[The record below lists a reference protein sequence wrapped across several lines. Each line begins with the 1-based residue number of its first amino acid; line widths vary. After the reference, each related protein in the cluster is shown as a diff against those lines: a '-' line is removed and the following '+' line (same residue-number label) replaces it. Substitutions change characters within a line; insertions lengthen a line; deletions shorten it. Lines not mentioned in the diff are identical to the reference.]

1 MRHEKN
7 IILFDGVC
15 NLCNRSID
23 FLLKRDKQ
31 NLFYYV
37 SLQSDE
43 GKKLIDRYR
52 IPKETDS
59 VILIKNGKVFTESN
73 AVVEIGRM
81 LPFPWNGA
89 VVLKAIPQACRD
101 GVYQWISRNRY
112 RWFGKRTSCRIIQN

>member
-1 MRHEKN
+1 MKLEKN

-23 FLLKRDKQ
+23 FVLKRDKQ

-43 GKKLIDRYR
+43 GKKLIDRYK

-59 VILIKNGKVFTESN
+59 VILIKNGEVFTESN
-73 AVVEIGRM
+73 AAIEIGR
-81 LPFPWNGA
+81 LLSFPWNWT
-89 VVLKAIPQACRD
+89 VVLKVIPRVCRD
-101 GVYQWISRNRY
+101 GIYQWIARNRY
-112 RWFGKRTSCRIIQN
+112 KWFGKRENCRIIQN

>member
-1 MRHEKN
+1 MKFKKN

-23 FLLKRDKQ
+23 FVLKRDKKNQ
-31 NLFYYV
+31 FYYV

-59 VILIKNGKVFTESN
+59 VILIKNEEVFTESS

-89 VVLKAIPQACRD
+89 VVLKVIPRACRD

-112 RWFGKRTSCRIIQN
+112 GWFGKRTTCRIIQN